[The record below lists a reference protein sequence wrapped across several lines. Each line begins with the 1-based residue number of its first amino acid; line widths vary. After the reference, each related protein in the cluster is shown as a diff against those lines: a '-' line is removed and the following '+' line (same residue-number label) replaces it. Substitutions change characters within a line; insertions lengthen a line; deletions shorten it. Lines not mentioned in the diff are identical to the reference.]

1 MTETLIHVR
10 TAARTLCCTP
20 WHIYQLIRDGKI
32 VAIRVGSTNYRV
44 VKESVDKFIKDA
56 RVDPEDYYA

>member
-20 WHIYQLIRDGKI
+20 RHIYQLIRDGKI